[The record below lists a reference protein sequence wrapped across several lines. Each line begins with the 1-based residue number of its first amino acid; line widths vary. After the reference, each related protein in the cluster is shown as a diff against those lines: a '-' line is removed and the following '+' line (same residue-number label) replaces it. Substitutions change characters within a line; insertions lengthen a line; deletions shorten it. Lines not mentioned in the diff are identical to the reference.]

1 MVCAY
6 SIDELRHQYL
16 WQPCVSARSYTSR
29 HTFIQQTAL
38 FPSPME
44 RINIRYLAS
53 FLGEVCLFLLAVFLS
68 FTNGPFL
75 NYF

>member
-44 RINIRYLAS
+44 CINIRYF
-53 FLGEVCLFLLAVFLS
+53 FLGGGLSFPFSLFLS
-68 FTNGPFL
+68 FTNDPFL